1 MSYRIPTDI
10 CHRLRGLW
18 IWKRKIGN
26 KKFIFYNGKY
36 PLALITA
43 FTRSGIDLMRFTRVS
58 GEILDKALFTT
69 SVNCSID
76 EGGGSILLTFS
87 LRIVHMFSMG
97 DKSGELGGHISL
109 FQKIV
114 KFVLNQAL
122 DIRAVWALSRR
133 SIQSVFMKF
142 PLSNMANIQVSMDFL
157 QKKWGEDVLLIVLSS

>member
-1 MSYRIPTDI
+1 M
-10 CHRLRGLW
+10 
-18 IWKRKIGN
+18 KIQRN
-26 KKFIFYNGKY
+26 FYNGKY

-87 LRIVHMFSMG
+87 LRIAHMFSMG

-122 DIRAVWALSRR
+122 DIRAV
-133 SIQSVFMKF
+133 
-142 PLSNMANIQVSMDFL
+142 
-157 QKKWGEDVLLIVLSS
+157 